1 MGVLQHH
8 YLVRFLHNF
17 SYLPYYCLVNYREKV
32 DIIPAFIVNHYDL
45 TGDRKLPLPRV
56 QKTKKVGNTVQH
68 KLVYENDPTLDIWVT
83 LSDYTDLGD
92 TVSLSC
98 KTEKDKDRRTH
109 R

>member
-1 MGVLQHH
+1 MTKSNNQKTTTIGDDTIFNIEGVLDSE
-8 YLVRFLHNF
+8 LVYEN
-17 SYLPYYCLVNYREKV
+17 
-32 DIIPAFIVNHYDL
+32 D
-45 TGDRKLPLPRV
+45 
-56 QKTKKVGNTVQH
+56 H
-68 KLVYENDPTLDIWVT
+68 KLVYENDPTLDIWVP